1 VRALVDGL
9 LIAGGMALVGYFLQG
24 FVTSSSSFTF
34 DWQTQQYLIPYN
46 VAVFWACVAVGIIWG
61 FIQTIREMLRDVGR
75 LQ

>member
-24 FVTSSSSFTF
+24 FVTSSSSFTI
-34 DWQTQQYLIPYN
+34 DWQSQQYLIPYN
-46 VAVFWACVAVGIIWG
+46 VAAFWACVAVGIIWG